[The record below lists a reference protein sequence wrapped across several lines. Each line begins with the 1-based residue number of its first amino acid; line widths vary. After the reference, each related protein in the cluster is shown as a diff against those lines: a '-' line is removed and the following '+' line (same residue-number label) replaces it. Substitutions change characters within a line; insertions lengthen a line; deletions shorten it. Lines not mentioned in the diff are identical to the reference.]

1 MRDTMNGWIN
11 INKPVNLSSMQVTA
25 RVKKILNIKKA
36 GHAGTLDVLASGVLP
51 IAIGEATKLIDY
63 SVNQNK
69 EYRFT
74 IQFGKRT
81 KTGDAEG
88 EIIEETSIIPTYQ
101 ESIDICSKF
110 IGEIEQIPSQY
121 SAIKIGGVSA
131 YKLARK
137 NIEVEIPKRTVQIFD
152 LKMLQYDEAKKQATY
167 YCICSKGTYIR
178 TLAEHIS
185 LSLQSLGFVVELE
198 RTRAGSFF
206 ISDSI
211 SFCELSETNSYAKA
225 KLEEKI
231 QEISCVLDDILVIDI
246 DESIATKIRH
256 GKEVLMNN
264 SYEDGLVWLRYQ
276 QKLLAIG
283 ILEGNY
289 FRSKRVF
296 NL

>member
-1 MRDTMNGWIN
+1 MNGWIN
-11 INKPVNLSSMQVTA
+11 INKPINLSSMQITA
-25 RVKKILNIKKA
+25 RLKKILNVKKA

-74 IQFGKRT
+74 IQFGKKTR
-81 KTGDAEG
+81 TGDAEG
-88 EIIEETSIIPTYQ
+88 DVIEETSIIPTY
-101 ESIDICSKF
+101 EECKNICSKF

-137 NIEVEIPKRTVQIFD
+137 NIKVDIPKRVIQIFD
-152 LKMLQYDEAKKQATY
+152 LEMLQYNEASKQATY
-167 YCICSKGTYIR
+167 LCQCSKGTYIR

-211 SFCELSETNSYAKA
+211 SFDELSEINSYSKA
-225 KLEEKI
+225 RLEEKI

-246 DESIATKIRH
+246 DEFLATRVRH
-256 GKEVLMNN
+256 GKEISMND
-264 SYEDGLVWLRYQ
+264 SYNDGLVWLRYNK
-276 QKLLAIG
+276 KLLAIG
-283 ILEGNY
+283 LLEGNY